1 MKRVLKRFSKNKR
14 GLSPVIS
21 SVLLAAAVISI
32 GMVVVVWSNST
43 FSARQSAAGAFLSSR
58 SESLKESFVL
68 EDVWFYESSPKYV
81 DVTVRNVGS
90 IDLEVAA
97 IYMNGTTVWDGSQ
110 GIEIGETATIKVIF
124 DWNSGDYRIVV
135 ATARGNQVR
144 EWYSTLG

>member
-1 MKRVLKRFSKNKR
+1 MKKVLKRFFKNKR

-21 SVLLAAAVISI
+21 SVLLAAAVVAI
-32 GMVVVVWSNST
+32 GMTVVVWSNST

-58 SESLKESFVL
+58 SESLKESFVI

-90 IDLEVAA
+90 IDMEVAA
-97 IYMNGTTVWDGSQ
+97 IYINGTAVWEGGQ
-110 GIEIGETATIKVIF
+110 KIEVGEAATIKVYF
-124 DWNSGDYRIVV
+124 DWDSGEYRIVV

-144 EWYSTLG
+144 EWYSTTG